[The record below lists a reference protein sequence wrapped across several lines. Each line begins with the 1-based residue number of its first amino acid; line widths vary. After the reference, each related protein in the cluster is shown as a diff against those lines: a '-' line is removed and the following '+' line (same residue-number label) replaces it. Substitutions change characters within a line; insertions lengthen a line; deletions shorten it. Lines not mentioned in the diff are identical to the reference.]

1 MGTQISPFGNNQFFT
16 PGGVAAV
23 GYQLFVY
30 AGRSTDKARVWTD
43 QDGVV
48 PHTNPIVLDAN
59 GFPPAPIYID
69 TTKAYKFVMA
79 FPEDLDPPTLP
90 LYTVDQVSVGLE
102 TPTVSTPE
110 WSTGPTPTY
119 VGATQFSVLGNA
131 IIFFPVG
138 RRVKA
143 LINSGNLYGT
153 ITDVVY
159 STVTTV
165 TVQWDSG
172 NLDNTLSAI
181 WFSFLNSQGS
191 SWPSGYSDGLTT
203 NFAGPVS
210 IPVTSAF
217 NLMQAG
223 SIFAFAGT
231 ATPPAGYLQCNGA
244 AISRTQFAALFSVIG
259 TAYGTGD
266 GVLTFNVPSIANLI
280 SGVGYIIRYA

>member
-30 AGRSTDKARVWTD
+30 AGRSTEKARVWTN

-48 PHTNPIVLDAN
+48 PHTNPIVLDGN
-59 GFPPAPIYID
+59 GFPPMPIYID
-69 TTKAYKFVMA
+69 TTKAYKFVLA

-119 VGATQFSVLGNA
+119 VGATQFSVVGNA
-131 IIFFPVG
+131 LVLFTVG

-143 LINSGNLYGT
+143 LINAGNLYGT
-153 ITDVVY
+153 VTASVY
-159 STVTTV
+159 SSVTTV

-172 NLDNTLSAI
+172 ALDNTLSSI
-181 WFSFLNSQGS
+181 WYSFLDAQGS
-191 SWPSGYSDGLTT
+191 SWPGGFTTGLSTT
-203 NFAGPVS
+203 FAGPVS
-210 IPVTSAF
+210 LPLTSSF

-223 SIFAFAGT
+223 SIFPFAGT

-244 AISRTQFAALFSVIG
+244 AISRTQFSVLFGIIG
-259 TAYGTGD
+259 TTYGSGD
-266 GVLTFNVPSIANLI
+266 GVLTYNVPSIANLI

>member
-210 IPVTSAF
+210 IPVNSAF